1 MIEEFSGVGVA
12 EDRRLG
18 AHIHRFHRR
27 TRGDVADV
35 DGNAGLFKPR
45 NQLLA
50 HRGKPAVHIAKA
62 AIRCKGTLVVSDLD
76 HSHAK
81 TGKGLR
87 RAFEV
92 CVLYKARILRTEN
105 HGDFAIF
112 LGIAD
117 IIGSFRQNKVI
128 WIIGNCLVMVDD

>member
-1 MIEEFSGVGVA
+1 MTELERV
-12 EDRRLG
+12 
-18 AHIHRFHRR
+18 
-27 TRGDVADV
+27 
-35 DGNAGLFKPR
+35 K
-45 NQLLA
+45 
-50 HRGKPAVHIAKA
+50 IAQDAIMAYYSTDDPENKA
-62 AIRCKGTLVVSDLD
+62 YALSVN
-76 HSHAK
+76 
-81 TGKGLR
+81 
-87 RAFEV
+87 V